1 MSENIKKSFVSL
13 MLLQISGYVIPLVVF
28 PWLSRVLG
36 AEGFGLLG
44 FATAMIAY
52 FVLFV
57 EWGFTLGSTSVIASL
72 NNAGVDERSQIFFET
87 VYARFVL
94 MVIATLVLVL
104 LVFFV
109 EKLNVNWAVYL
120 VGWLTLL
127 NAALSP
133 LFYFQGIHKTSVI
146 ALANF
151 ASRLFSVPV
160 LILLVQMP
168 DQVTLAFAIQMVFL
182 VAPTLWGLSYLIRNR
197 KLIRVKLRVADVTNR
212 LRCGFA
218 LFVSTA
224 GVSLLTNSNAVIL
237 GFVMGDAATGYFVA
251 GFTLVKSVTNL
262 LSPFGQVVFP
272 RAASKI
278 AEEGEGAG
286 RFLKKALV
294 VQCAAGV
301 MLSVG
306 IWLGG
311 GLAIDILYGAQF
323 AAAKSLVSIMAPLP
337 FLIAVATFFGTQILI
352 PMGESRYFS
361 IALLLAGLINV
372 GLMFLLIPTYQLT
385 GAAISVV
392 LSELAIAL
400 LMIMGCRIRVRSMWN
415 IIVRMV

>member
-13 MLLQISGYVIPLVVF
+13 MLLQISGYIIPLVVF
-28 PWLSRVLG
+28 PWLSRALG

-44 FATAMIAY
+44 FSTAMIAY

-57 EWGFTLGSTSVIASL
+57 EWGFTLGSTSAVASL
-72 NNAGVDERSQIFFET
+72 NNAGVDERSKIFFET

-94 MVIATLVLVL
+94 MLIATLVLVV
-104 LVFFV
+104 LVVFV
-109 EKLNVNWAVYL
+109 EKLNAYWPVYL

-133 LFYFQGIHKTSVI
+133 LFYFQGIHKTSVL

-151 ASRLFSVPV
+151 VSRLLSVP
-160 LILLVQMP
+160 LLMFFVQKP
-168 DQVTLAFAIQMVFL
+168 DQVILAITIQMVFL
-182 VAPTLWGLSYLIRNR
+182 MAPTLWGLSYLVRNR
-197 KLIRVKLRVADVTNR
+197 MLIWVKLRIAHVTNR
-212 LRCGFA
+212 LRYGFA

-251 GFTLVKSVTNL
+251 GFTLVKSVTNM

-286 RFLKKALV
+286 RFLQKALA
-294 VQCAAGV
+294 VQCAAGL

-311 GLAIDILYGAQF
+311 GYAVDILYGTQF
-323 AAAKSLVSIMAPLP
+323 ALTKSLVSVMAPLP
-337 FLIAVATFFGTQILI
+337 ILIAVATFFGTQILI

-372 GLMFLLIPTYQLT
+372 CLMFILIPSYQLT

-392 LSELAIAL
+392 LSELAITL

-415 IIVRMV
+415 SIVRLG